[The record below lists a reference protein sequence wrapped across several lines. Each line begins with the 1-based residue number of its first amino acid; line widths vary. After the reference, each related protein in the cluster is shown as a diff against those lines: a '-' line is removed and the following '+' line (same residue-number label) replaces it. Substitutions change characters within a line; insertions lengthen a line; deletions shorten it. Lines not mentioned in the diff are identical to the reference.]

1 MVYVHRKIIEIIEEL
16 SFPSRC
22 SEWPEKRHSVSV
34 RHRLSCPGEAGILS
48 EWRAGAS
55 VREAMARRA
64 SALAGEVRR
73 SGPRERPWRAPAEA
87 ERGAFCHVH
96 PGATAPCL
104 APVAERGFPKEVTS
118 LFAGGVDRI
127 CPIALAPGR
136 RCISDTSDLFFL
148 GVISVRF
155 ERTYI

>member
-1 MVYVHRKIIEIIEEL
+1 MHRKIIESR
-16 SFPSRC
+16 SFPSLRGARSGRRRGTAFLC
-22 SEWPEKRHSVSV
+22 ATGPW
-34 RHRLSCPGEAGILS
+34 CPGEASILS

-55 VREAMARRA
+55 AREAMAPRA
-64 SALAGEVRR
+64 SALAGAVRR
-73 SGPRERPWRAPAEA
+73 SGRERPWRAPAEA
-87 ERGAFCHVH
+87 ERRRSAR
-96 PGATAPCL
+96 CL
-104 APVAERGFPKEVTS
+104 LPRSSRSHRPSRPARLPKGVTS

-148 GVISVRF
+148 GVISVPF